1 MKYIAAFV
9 MSLLLGV
16 NGLVLATSSSRLP
29 LRVASH
35 FDAAGIANG
44 YMPRSD
50 YVLFMAAI
58 SLGIPVLLVLV
69 TVLLPFL
76 APTRLRIPSRDY
88 WIAPERRTQTL
99 TTLATG
105 GLVMSCIVAAFMV
118 AVQLLVLQANAW
130 TPPRMDIAILY
141 AMLAVLVVTILF
153 WQFLLW
159 RRFQTPQ

>member
-9 MSLLLGV
+9 MSLLLAA
-16 NGLVLATSSSRLP
+16 NGLVLAASSRSLP
-29 LRVASH
+29 MRVASH
-35 FDAAGIANG
+35 FDAEGIANG
-44 YMPRSD
+44 FMPRSD
-50 YVLFMAAI
+50 YVLFMAMI

-69 TVLLPFL
+69 TVIVPFL

-88 WIAPERRTQTL
+88 WIAPQRRVQML

-118 AVQLLVLQANAW
+118 GVQLIVLQANAR
-130 TPPRMDIAILY
+130 TPPQMDVTILY
-141 AMLAVLVVTILF
+141 AMLALLVVAILF

-159 RRFQTPQ
+159 RRFQAPQ

>member
-9 MSLLLGV
+9 MSLLLAA

-44 YMPRSD
+44 FMPRSE
-50 YVLFMAAI
+50 YVMFMAVI

-69 TVLLPFL
+69 TVMLPFL
-76 APTRLRIPSRDY
+76 APSRLRIPSRDY
-88 WIAPERRTQTL
+88 WIAPQRLAQTQA
-99 TTLATG
+99 TLATG
-105 GLVMSCIVAAFMV
+105 GLVMSYIVAAFMV
-118 AVQLLVLQANAW
+118 GVQLLVLQANAR
-130 TPPRMDIAILY
+130 TPPRMDLAILY
-141 AMLAVLVVTILF
+141 AMLALLVVAILF

-159 RRFQTPQ
+159 RRFQATQ

>member
-1 MKYIAAFV
+1 MNYIPAFV

-35 FDAAGIANG
+35 FDAEGIANG
-44 YMPRSD
+44 FMPRSD
-50 YVLFMAAI
+50 YVMFMAAI

-88 WIAPERRTQTL
+88 WIAPERRAQTQATI
-99 TTLATG
+99 ATG
-105 GLVMSCIVAAFMV
+105 GLVMSCIVATFMV
-118 AVQLLVLQANAW
+118 GVQLLVLQANAR
-130 TPPRMDIAILY
+130 TPPQMDIAILY
-141 AMLAVLVVTILF
+141 AMLALLVATILF

-159 RRFQTPQ
+159 RRFQSPQ

>member
-9 MSLLLGV
+9 MSLLLAA

-35 FDAAGIANG
+35 FDAAGTANG
-44 YMPRSD
+44 FMPRSE
-50 YVLFMAAI
+50 YVMFMAVI

-69 TVLLPFL
+69 TVMLPFL
-76 APTRLRIPSRDY
+76 APSRLRIPSREY
-88 WIAPERRTQTL
+88 WIAPERLAQTQ

-118 AVQLLVLQANAW
+118 GVQLLVLQANAR
-130 TPPRMDIAILY
+130 TPPQMDLAILY
-141 AMLAVLVVTILF
+141 AMLALLVIAILF

-159 RRFQTPQ
+159 RRFQATQ